1 MADSILFQSAKLGDR
16 DQILQELAWATMR
29 VAVHARIDRIYGVS
43 GGALVALAFALR
55 LAAECDLQKFSGA
68 ISAIDD
74 VTSFLEHG
82 RGRHLRSLKLNP
94 WYGFYRLAPLR
105 RWLERTLRSYG
116 CAPGLMLSALPV
128 MLYLCAG
135 DQDGT
140 FTLFGPPHPELQF
153 EYSWVRVG
161 PPQDAPVVDA
171 LIAAVST
178 SLSTEPAVVNG
189 SFYRDCR
196 PAINDA
202 CAIVSDLE
210 ASSPRSIWTLPTYTP
225 PPPWRLNWITSSFIM
240 HRHHEHNQAMLAR
253 YYTDLL
259 ERHLALDQALRSSPG
274 RNISISRA
282 INAGASA
289 HLTHIDLPYI
299 GSTEAFT
306 NMRQSVAQKEKL
318 MARFKGLLR
327 GQFDHFDFRQPT
339 NVIYGAGG
347 FSGIL
352 AGLVTTRRVEAG
364 FIDGGGCIEQIYGV
378 SAGVL
383 NGFFH
388 AVQVAAQ
395 RHPEH
400 FTPAASDALNDLEL
414 FFEDVSPSKI
424 ARPNLNPRHF
434 WQGLA
439 NLNPLQTFLTE
450 RLGTYTGSTE
460 PEKLTFDDIQLPLTV
475 AVARDDGF
483 TDFLGMTQPERC
495 MYFAGTEIRVLS
507 VPIIKALIAGWSMNT
522 YIQPTRLGNQTYR
535 DGGGS
540 FYDPGLFV
548 ACMDPQLQ
556 NLLNIHLDEPEGHSY
571 NLPPRPNLMRLLFD
585 THNYNFPEERRR
597 MRRIT
602 DLLYEHYALRNQAEQ
617 AGVKTPNDFRQA
629 WTLPDPPPDMVLSRT
644 TISIDKER

>member
-1 MADSILFQSAKLGDR
+1 MADSIIFQSAKLGDR
-16 DQILQELAWATMR
+16 GQILQELEWAKSR
-29 VAVHARIDRIYGVS
+29 AVDHAQIDRIYGVS
-43 GGALVALAFALR
+43 GGALVALAFALH
-55 LAAECDLQKFSGA
+55 LAAEHDPQRFSGA
-68 ISAIDD
+68 ISATDD
-74 VTSFLEHG
+74 MAAFLKH
-82 RGRHLRSLKLNP
+82 RRSRHLRKLKLNP
-94 WYGFYRLAPLR
+94 WYGFYQLTPLR
-105 RWLERTLRSYG
+105 QWLEQTLQSYG
-116 CAPGLMLSALPV
+116 CEPGLMLSSLPAA
-128 MLYLCAG
+128 LYLCAS

-140 FTLFGPPHPELQF
+140 FTLFGPPYPELQF
-153 EYSWVRVG
+153 EYSWIRVG
-161 PPQDAPVVDA
+161 PPLDAPIVDA
-171 LIAAVST
+171 LIAALST
-178 SLSTEPAVVNG
+178 SLSTEPALVNG

-202 CAIVSDLE
+202 CAIVTDLE
-210 ASSPRSIWTLPTYTP
+210 ASSPRSIWTLPPFTP

-240 HRHHEHNQAMLAR
+240 HRHHEHNQAVLAR

-259 ERHLALDQALRSSPG
+259 GRHHALDQTLRSSAG
-274 RNISISRA
+274 RNVPTSRA
-282 INAGASA
+282 SNADTSA

-306 NMRQSVAQKEKL
+306 NMRQSVAEKDAL
-318 MARFKGLLR
+318 MARFMALLQ
-327 GQFDHFDFRQPT
+327 GQFDRFDFSQPT

-352 AGLVTTRRVEAG
+352 AGLVTTRQVEAG
-364 FIDGGGCIEQIYGV
+364 FLDGGGRIEQIYGV

-388 AVQVAAQ
+388 AVQVATQ

-400 FTPAASDALNDLEL
+400 YTPAAKDALDDLEL
-414 FFEDVSPSKI
+414 FFEDVSPRKI
-424 ARPNLNPRHF
+424 ARPNLNPRRF

-460 PEKLTFDDIQLPLTV
+460 PEKLTFNDIQLPLTV
-475 AVARDDGF
+475 AIARDDGF
-483 TDFLGMTQPERC
+483 TDFLGMTQPKRY
-495 MYFAGTEIRVLS
+495 MHFAGTEIRVLS
-507 VPIIKALIAGWSMNT
+507 APIVKALIAGWSMNT
-522 YIQPTRLGNQTYR
+522 YIQPTRLGDQTYR

-548 ACMDPQLQ
+548 ACMVPQLQ

-571 NLPPRPNLMRLLFD
+571 NLPPRPNLLRLLFD

-602 DLLYEHYALRNQAEQ
+602 DLLYRHYALRKRAEQ
-617 AGVKTPNDFRQA
+617 AGIKIPTDFRQV
-629 WTLPDPPPDMVLSRT
+629 WTLPDPPPDRVLSRT
-644 TISIDKER
+644 AIGIKERS